1 MRLSLTRTVG
11 FRATHRYFRPEWS
24 AEENRAR
31 FGWTSEE
38 PGHRHDY
45 TCGVTVSGRPD
56 PGTGMIVDLPALD
69 RLLAEVVTGRFDGK
83 HINLDVAEFAYGRT
97 LPTCEA
103 LAQYF
108 FAQIAARLPE
118 GVELARVRVAEDAT
132 LEAEAE
138 RGVK

>member
-31 FGWTSEE
+31 FGSTTEE
-38 PGHRHDY
+38 PGHPHDF
-45 TCGVTVSGRPD
+45 TCGVTVTGRPD
-56 PGTGMIVDLPALD
+56 PGTGMLVDLPALD
-69 RLLAEVVTGRFDGK
+69 RLLAEVVTGPFDGK

-103 LAQYF
+103 MAAYF
-108 FAQIAARLPE
+108 FARLTERLPA
-118 GVELARVRVAEDAT
+118 GAELVRVRVAEDAT
-132 LEAEAE
+132 LHADC
-138 RGVK
+138 RG